1 MKGVAAGFQLLTI
14 AIMNLIPEAAGILDP
29 LLILT
34 HRKLISYILYQFF
47 SIKIIKSRRPHFSF
61 CYFCLLCLLQVFHIY
76 YIPEVV
82 IWMYSAK
89 KNSLKFLT
97 ISKFEILTKYLK
109 NTFKVAGLIF
119 FKKWK
124 LLQGIFLRILLVVQ
138 KMHFVEHLKMAVGC
152 FQKESSVCVSDFWKK
167 NCFAEI
173 LDEI

>member
-1 MKGVAAGFQLLTI
+1 
-14 AIMNLIPEAAGILDP
+14 MNLIPEAAGVLDP

-34 HRKLISYILYQFF
+34 QQKLILCILYQFC

-76 YIPEVV
+76 YIPEVA

-89 KNSLKFLT
+89 KNSLKSLT
-97 ISKFEILTKYLK
+97 ISQFEISTKYLK

-124 LLQGIFLRILLVVQ
+124 LLHGIFLRILLVVQ
-138 KMHFVEHLKMAVGC
+138 KMHFVEHLKMAA
-152 FQKESSVCVSDFWKK
+152 SKK
-167 NCFAEI
+167 KVVYAFRFLKKKLFCRNFRLNLKKI
-173 LDEI
+173 QHYYLLKS

>member
-1 MKGVAAGFQLLTI
+1 
-14 AIMNLIPEAAGILDP
+14 MNLIPEAAGVLDP

-34 HRKLISYILYQFF
+34 QRKLILYILYQFY
-47 SIKIIKSRRPHFSF
+47 SIKIIKSWRPCFSF
-61 CYFCLLCLLQVFHIY
+61 CYFCLLYLLQVFHIY

-82 IWMYSAK
+82 IWMYSAR

-109 NTFKVAGLIF
+109 NTFKVPCLIF

-138 KMHFVEHLKMAVGC
+138 KMHFVEHFEMAASKKKVVYAFQIFEKKMFCRNFRQNLKKM
-152 FQKESSVCVSDFWKK
+152 QHYYLSKS
-167 NCFAEI
+167 
-173 LDEI
+173 